1 MERKV
6 TTLEHSHV
14 EVLVTVDEKTWKAA
28 QKKAFDKQA
37 AEVQVAGFRK
47 GKAPENLVKAKV
59 NQAKVMDDAIN
70 AILPVAYR
78 EIIEKDGVK
87 PFAQPKVDVTKLSDT
102 ELEIKFLICTA
113 PTIELGEYKGLKVGH
128 SKVEVT
134 DEEVETA
141 IANKLK
147 ADASLIVKEG
157 KAEMG
162 DTVVIDF
169 KGTVDGVAF
178 DGGEAENYE
187 LELGSNTF
195 IPGFEAQLVGKKAG
209 EHVDVK
215 VTFPEQYVK
224 DLAGKEAVFACDVHE
239 VKAKKLPELNDEY
252 VKEQKIEGVETV
264 DAYKADSKAK
274 ILANKEA
281 QEKREYMSKLVDKIA
296 EGSKADIPEEVI
308 EQQVASRRED
318 VVNRMKQSGLTLEQY
333 LEFTGTKEEDF
344 VANLKKESVRDVT
357 NFMVMEEIAKK
368 ENITVTDEQIE
379 KEMQN
384 IADQYKMPIEDVK
397 KALAPQMGE
406 YVNNI
411 KMTKVE
417 QFLAEN
423 NK

>member
-6 TTLEHSHV
+6 TVLEHSHV
-14 EVLVTVDEKTWKAA
+14 EVLVVVDETSWKAA
-28 QKKAFDKQA
+28 QKKAFEKQA
-37 AEVQVAGFRK
+37 ADVQVAGFRK
-47 GKAPENLVKAKV
+47 GKAPENLVKSKV

-78 EIIEKDGVK
+78 EIIEKDGIK

-113 PTIELGEYKGLKVGH
+113 PTLELGEYKGLKVGH
-128 SKVEVT
+128 TKVEVT

-141 IANKLK
+141 VADKLK
-147 ADASLIVKEG
+147 ADASLVVKED
-157 KAEMG
+157 AAANG
-162 DTVVIDF
+162 DTVVLDF
-169 KGTVDGVAF
+169 KGTVDGVEF
-178 DGGEAENYE
+178 EGGTAENYE

-215 VTFPEQYVK
+215 VTFPAQYVK
-224 DLAGKEAVFACDVHE
+224 DLAGKEAVFACDIHE
-239 VKAKKLPELNDEY
+239 VKSKKLPELNDEY

-264 DAYKADSKAK
+264 EAFKADCKAK
-274 ILANKEA
+274 IIANKENA
-281 QEKREYMSKLVDKIA
+281 AKREYISKLVDKIA

-308 EQQVASRRED
+308 EQQVSSRRED

-344 VANLKKESVRDVT
+344 VANLKKESIHDVT

-368 ENITVTDEQIE
+368 ENITVTDAEVE
-379 KEMQN
+379 AEMQK
-384 IADQYKMPIEDVK
+384 IADQYKMKIEDVK
-397 KALAPQMGE
+397 KALEPQMAE
-406 YVNNI
+406 YVNNL

-417 QFLAEN
+417 KFLEEN